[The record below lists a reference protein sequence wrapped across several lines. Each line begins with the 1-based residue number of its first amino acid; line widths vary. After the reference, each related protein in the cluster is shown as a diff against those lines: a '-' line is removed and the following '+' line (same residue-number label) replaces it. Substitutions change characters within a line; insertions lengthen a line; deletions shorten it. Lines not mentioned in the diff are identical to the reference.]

1 MEEFNEYITSTIT
14 TSEGQEVE
22 MAVVDEFTFENKDYV
37 AAAKVVDDTIDEE
50 GLYIYKV
57 KIGEEDFTVEKINN
71 KVDYEKIARA
81 YMEMGE

>member
-1 MEEFNEYITSTIT
+1 MEEFNEYITFTIT

-37 AAAKVVDDTIDEE
+37 AAAKVVDDTIAEE